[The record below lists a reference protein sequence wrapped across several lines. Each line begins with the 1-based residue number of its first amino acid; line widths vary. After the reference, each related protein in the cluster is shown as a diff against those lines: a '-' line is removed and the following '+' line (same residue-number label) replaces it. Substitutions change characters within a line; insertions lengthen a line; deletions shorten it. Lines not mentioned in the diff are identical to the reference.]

1 MNTNTNPNA
10 PYKSSRAS
18 KNKPTRK
25 ITHETTHETKLE
37 RAKHLFG
44 DPLKPDALIEGHY
57 YFIYDQRT
65 DDFIR
70 GSKIG
75 SISKRFKPIV
85 ILYNGIKEIPTLREF
100 TPSKKI
106 ILKTINAEYLREYYT
121 HDNLLFFETTEEK
134 LEKSLKV
141 RLLTALCIKN
151 GIPYDCER
159 LMQGY
164 GITNKSNNQK
174 KERRERRVS
183 RKQRK
188 KQRRRTIRR
197 T

>member
-18 KNKPTRK
+18 KYKPTRK
-25 ITHETTHETKLE
+25 ITRITKLE
-37 RAKHLFG
+37 EAKRVFG
-44 DPLKPDALIEGHY
+44 SPKSPTELDTNHY

-70 GSKIG
+70 GSKT
-75 SISKRFKPIV
+75 KLPIV
-85 ILYNGIKEIPTLREF
+85 ILYNGIEEIPTLREF
-100 TPSKKI
+100 TASKKI
-106 ILKTINAEYLREYYT
+106 ILKPINHDEYLREYYT
-121 HDNLLFFETTEEK
+121 HDNLLFFETTKEN
-134 LEKSLKV
+134 LENDKV
-141 RLLTALCIKN
+141 RLLTKVCIKN

-188 KQRRRTIRR
+188 RKRRRTIRR

>member
-1 MNTNTNPNA
+1 MNTNTNPNT
-10 PYKSSRAS
+10 PYKSSSRNS
-18 KNKPTRK
+18 KFRHKPR
-25 ITHETTHETKLE
+25 ETKLD
-37 RAKHLFG
+37 RAKRVFG
-44 DPLKPDALIEGHY
+44 PPKSPTELEAGHY
-57 YFIYDQRT
+57 YYIYDQKT

-70 GSKIG
+70 G

-85 ILYNGIKEIPTLREF
+85 ILYIGTDEIPTLKEF

-106 ILKTINAEYLREYYT
+106 ILKPINAEYLREYYT
-121 HDNLLFFETTEEK
+121 HDNLLFFESTEEK
-134 LEKSLKV
+134 LENDKV
-141 RLLTALCIKN
+141 RLLTNLCIKN
-151 GIPYDCER
+151 GIPYDCEQ
-159 LMQGY
+159 LIQGY
-164 GITNKSNNQK
+164 GITNKSNNQ